1 VELHRHH
8 IHHYD
13 YTEEAIAGDEF
24 AGIAERLLH
33 YDVIVFATP
42 VYWYAMSGRM
52 KVFFDRL
59 NELTSRAKAVGKAL
73 KGKTTYLIASGAAPA
88 LPDGFEVPFRE
99 TSEYFGMRFAGTL
112 YRQVA

>member
-1 VELHRHH
+1 V
-8 IHHYD
+8 D
-13 YTEEAIAGDEF
+13 
-24 AGIAERLLH
+24 IAERLLH